1 MNKIL
6 LLVLMVLMGVLAFGM
21 GLFSDDKSETLSQY
35 VPDSVGR
42 LFSKSTDD
50 KTPSEDKN
58 SSTSSI
64 PTSEIPNY
72 SVNHNAKD
80 KKLNTEPESEEF
92 SEISYSL
99 LEEIQ
104 QEFTPNMNKKSPE
117 GTEPSIT
124 QVEAEN
130 NLLRSKLETLSQEVN
145 NRTAVL
151 KQIEKQIEQLNN

>member
-6 LLVLMVLMGVLAFGM
+6 LLALMVLMGVLAFGM

-35 VPDSVGR
+35 VPESVGR

-58 SSTSSI
+58 SI

-80 KKLNTEPESEEF
+80 KKLNTEPEPEEF

>member
-1 MNKIL
+1 MNKFL
-6 LLVLMVLMGVLAFGM
+6 LLALMVLMGVLAFGM
-21 GLFSDDKSETLSQY
+21 GLFSDDKSATLSQY

-50 KTPSEDKN
+50 KTPLEDKN

-64 PTSEIPNY
+64 PTLVMPNY
-72 SVNHNAKD
+72 SVNHSAND
-80 KKLNTEPESEEF
+80 KTPNTEPEPEGF
-92 SEISYSL
+92 SGISGSL

-104 QEFTPNMNKKSPE
+104 QEFTPNMNKKSTE
-117 GTEPSIT
+117 GTESSVT

-130 NLLRSKLETLSQEVN
+130 NLLRSKLEALSLEVN